1 MNIPT
6 FVKIQFVQ
14 EDGFLTPEMQN
25 YNDELNQAL
34 QNGLSD
40 SGWTT
45 PQLTTAQITQAA
57 TFMPNG
63 TLWYATDAIPQC
75 YVGKINGS
83 LVKFTTTPF
92 P

>member
-40 SGWTT
+40 SGWTV
-45 PQLTTAQITQAA
+45 PQLTTTQITQAA

-63 TLWYATDAIPQC
+63 TLWYDSTTNQL
-75 YVGKINGS
+75 KFLKNG
-83 LVKFTTTPF
+83 VVTVIA
-92 P
+92 